1 MEQTCTAQST
11 EVFCVV
17 NNFVVRKLLREHH
30 VKISM
35 VHIFCP
41 KLEKERSTKYR
52 FL

>member
-1 MEQTCTAQST
+1 MEQTCTAQSS
-11 EVFCVV
+11 EVFCV
-17 NNFVVRKLLREHH
+17 NCYGSMHH

-35 VHIFCP
+35 AHIFCP